1 MTVHQMTAGVQEMER
16 AVHRICDAGDH
27 IEMGEAFYE
36 ALALPPIELRRAM
49 RALAR
54 LEGSS
59 TPDRLHERALQRL
72 RALMQL
78 DAEQARVI
86 ARAFDDAFLDLP
98 DGWQERNREAE
109 LGAIL
114 NGLDG
119 RSFGALAGIVPSLRD
134 RFGEGW
140 LLEQL
145 AAPQGAPVAEIVA
158 EPTAPVLEPVATA

>member
-1 MTVHQMTAGVQEMER
+1 MATLEMTAGAREISGT
-16 AVHRICDAGDH
+16 VHRICDAGDH
-27 IEMGEAFYE
+27 IELGAAFYE
-36 ALALPPIELRRAM
+36 ALALPPIELRQAM

-54 LEGSS
+54 LEGGA
-59 TPDRLHERALQRL
+59 TPDRLHERALLRL
-72 RALMQL
+72 RALLQL

-98 DGWQERNREAE
+98 EGWRERNREAE

-119 RSFGALAGIVPSLRD
+119 RSFSALAGIVPSLRD
-134 RFGEGW
+134 RFDGDW

-145 AAPQGAPVAEIVA
+145 ATPLGVADAEAGA
-158 EPTAPVLEPVATA
+158 EPGAPVLELVATA